1 MFSLK
6 FFNKTISFLTD
17 IKLSQAAD
25 MIDTVINDNLSLGE
39 HFIFIDKM
47 LYKKY
52 KMKSDNLLYV
62 NSFYPN
68 VHAWVDADGDKTKI
82 KIELMLNK
90 TVKWLIIILSVLLL
104 SFQFMILFEKT
115 DNVLISILPLLMLVF
130 AITFPAICFY
140 IQSNSVVK
148 EICKEFSCK
157 KQ

>member
-1 MFSLK
+1 MIYSIVVWGFDTDNDYQHDCDLIKAKSFK
-6 FFNKTISFLTD
+6 EAFNI
-17 IKLSQAAD
+17 
-25 MIDTVINDNLSLGE
+25 VINYNWAGWT
-39 HFIFIDKM
+39 F
-47 LYKKY
+47 
-52 KMKSDNLLYV
+52 
-62 NSFYPN
+62 
-68 VHAWVDADGDKTKI
+68 TKI